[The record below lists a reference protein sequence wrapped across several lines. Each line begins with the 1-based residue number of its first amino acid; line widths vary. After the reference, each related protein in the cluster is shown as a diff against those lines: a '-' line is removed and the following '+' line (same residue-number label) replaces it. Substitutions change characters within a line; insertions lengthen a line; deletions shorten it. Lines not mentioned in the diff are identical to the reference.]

1 MNIGLTGMPGTMKS
15 TVGRELARLTG
26 MELVDTDE
34 VFEREEGD
42 SISSTFERKGEEY
55 FRAREREIVARECAS
70 EGRIISF
77 GGGAPLSEENRA
89 VIKRTC
95 FCVRLTATPERIA
108 ERCCGNDTR
117 PLLRGNTLER
127 VKKLAAEREGCY
139 ADCACI
145 TIDTTDITPLEAAEL
160 IKTAYEQAGN
170 K

>member
-34 VFEREEGD
+34 VFEREDGD

-95 FCVRLTATPERIA
+95 FCVRLTATPEA
-108 ERCCGNDTR
+108 SDGDAGADSGA
-117 PLLRGNTLER
+117 LLRKR
-127 VKKLAAEREGCY
+127 HASAAQGRH
-139 ADCACI
+139 A
-145 TIDTTDITPLEAAEL
+145 
-160 IKTAYEQAGN
+160 
-170 K
+170 

>member
-42 SISSTFERKGEEY
+42 SISSTFERN
-55 FRAREREIVARECAS
+55 
-70 EGRIISF
+70 

-145 TIDTTDITPLEAAEL
+145 TIDTTDITPLEAAER
-160 IKTAYEQAGN
+160 IKTAYEHAVN
-170 K
+170 R